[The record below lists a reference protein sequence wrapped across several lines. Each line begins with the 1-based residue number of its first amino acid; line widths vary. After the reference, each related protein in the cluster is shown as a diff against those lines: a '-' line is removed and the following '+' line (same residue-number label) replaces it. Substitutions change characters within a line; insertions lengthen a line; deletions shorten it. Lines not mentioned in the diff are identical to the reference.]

1 MNIATRVLLE
11 LQETTLL
18 AARAARGL
26 FKRPRYIP
34 ESIAQMDAI
43 GVGSLTIIILT
54 GFFTGGVLTLQTY
67 PTLKYYGAQG
77 QTGYLVALSLI
88 RELGPVLTALMVTG
102 RVGSAIAAELG
113 SMSVSQ
119 QIDAMRALGTDPV
132 RKLVTPRIIALL
144 ITLPLLTVIGDVVGI
159 VGGWSVAGGLYGMS
173 SDMFFSSVRDG
184 ISTDDII
191 GGIIKPMVFMAS
203 TDIEINPTTLPPSY
217 DGQVSEDAA
226 ESTFAEV
233 DDRERAIP
241 AIEFRDVH
249 LSFDERKVLNG
260 LTFKVM
266 KGETKIILGGS
277 GCGKS
282 TTIKLVLGL
291 LKPDSGQILVDG
303 EDITNYTELEMMRV
317 RKKIGM
323 VFQEGALFDS
333 LSVYDNVAFRLHEQ
347 GVPEEE
353 VEPEVRRMLRFVNL
367 EDAIDK
373 MPIELSGGMRRRVG
387 IARALVGDPKIVMF
401 DEPTAGLDP
410 PTARTICELAMKLRD
425 LEDVSSIF
433 VTHEMNNLEY
443 LSSEYAVVN
452 DAGDVVFELE
462 GERLCLINTKV
473 LMLRD
478 GQPIFS
484 GTDEALKKAEDP
496 YIQKFLRGH

>member
-1 MNIATRVLLE
+1 M
-11 LQETTLL
+11 
-18 AARAARGL
+18 
-26 FKRPRYIP
+26 
-34 ESIAQMDAI
+34 
-43 GVGSLTIIILT
+43 
-54 GFFTGGVLTLQTY
+54 
-67 PTLKYYGAQG
+67 
-77 QTGYLVALSLI
+77 
-88 RELGPVLTALMVTG
+88 
-102 RVGSAIAAELG
+102 
-113 SMSVSQ
+113 
-119 QIDAMRALGTDPV
+119 
-132 RKLVTPRIIALL
+132 
-144 ITLPLLTVIGDVVGI
+144 
-159 VGGWSVAGGLYGMS
+159 
-173 SDMFFSSVRDG
+173 
-184 ISTDDII
+184 
-191 GGIIKPMVFMAS
+191 
-203 TDIEINPTTLPPSY
+203 
-217 DGQVSEDAA
+217 
-226 ESTFAEV
+226 
-233 DDRERAIP
+233 
-241 AIEFRDVH
+241 
-249 LSFDERKVLNG
+249 
-260 LTFKVM
+260 
-266 KGETKIILGGS
+266 ILGGS

-291 LKPDSGQILVDG
+291 LKPDSGQIFVDG
-303 EDITNYTELEMMRV
+303 EDITDYDEAKMMRV

-323 VFQEGALFDS
+323 IFQEGALFDS

-433 VTHEMNNLEY
+433 VTHEMNNLDY

-452 DAGDVVFELE
+452 DAGDVVFERE

-473 LMLRD
+473 LMMRD
-478 GQPIFS
+478 GQVIFS
-484 GTDEALKKAEDP
+484 GTDETLKRAEDP

>member
-1 MNIATRVLLE
+1 
-11 LQETTLL
+11 
-18 AARAARGL
+18 
-26 FKRPRYIP
+26 
-34 ESIAQMDAI
+34 
-43 GVGSLTIIILT
+43 
-54 GFFTGGVLTLQTY
+54 
-67 PTLKYYGAQG
+67 
-77 QTGYLVALSLI
+77 
-88 RELGPVLTALMVTG
+88 
-102 RVGSAIAAELG
+102 
-113 SMSVSQ
+113 
-119 QIDAMRALGTDPV
+119 
-132 RKLVTPRIIALL
+132 
-144 ITLPLLTVIGDVVGI
+144 
-159 VGGWSVAGGLYGMS
+159 
-173 SDMFFSSVRDG
+173 
-184 ISTDDII
+184 
-191 GGIIKPMVFMAS
+191 MAS
-203 TDIEINPTTLPPSY
+203 TDLDVQHQTQPIHH
-217 DGQVSEDAA
+217 DGRVSADAA

-233 DDRERAIP
+233 DDHLRAIP
-241 AIEFRDVH
+241 AIEFSNVH
-249 LSFDERKVLNG
+249 LAFDDRTILDN
-260 LTFKVM
+260 LSFKVM

-277 GCGKS
+277 GTGKS
-282 TTIKLVLGL
+282 TIIKLVLGL
-291 LKPDSGQILVDG
+291 LKPDAGRVLVDG
-303 EDITNYTELEMMRV
+303 EDITHYNEPEMMRV

-323 VFQEGALFDS
+323 IFQEGALFDS

-347 GVPEEE
+347 GVPDDE

-452 DAGDVVFELE
+452 DEGDVVFEKE

-473 LMLRD
+473 MMIRE
-478 GQPIFS
+478 GRIIFS
-484 GTDEALKKAEDP
+484 GTDEALRKSEDA